1 MAGPHHRTPQ
11 YRRRSALVRARAYA
25 NPDTRCWRCGL
36 TRAEHGTTWDA
47 GHLNDGQVDG
57 PLAAE
62 CARCNRSA
70 GAAIGAAT
78 RKRRRLG
85 NTRAW

>member
-1 MAGPHHRTPQ
+1 MAGPHHRTPG
-11 YRRRSALVRARAYA
+11 YRRAAAAIRRAAYA

-36 TRAEHGTTWDA
+36 TRAEHGREWEA
-47 GHLNDGQVDG
+47 GHLVDGQVNG

-70 GAAIGAAT
+70 GATLGG
-78 RKRRRLG
+78 RMRVRRRLG
-85 NTRAW
+85 VTRDW